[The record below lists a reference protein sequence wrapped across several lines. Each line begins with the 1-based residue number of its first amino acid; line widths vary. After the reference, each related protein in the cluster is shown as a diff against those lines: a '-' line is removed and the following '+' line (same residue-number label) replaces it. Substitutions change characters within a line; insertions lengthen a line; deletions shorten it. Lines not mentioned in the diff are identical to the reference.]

1 MLSKLKLQ
9 DFLHLLNFGQLF
21 SEIGERDMAEN
32 DRTTTVAFAV
42 TSFDAFCFPFWQTN
56 VE

>member
-42 TSFDAFCFPFWQTN
+42 TSFDAFCFPF
-56 VE
+56 